1 MKRGRWFSLAAVAL
15 TACAFLA
22 SEAIVA
28 RAADLYGSIRG
39 TVTDPTGGA
48 VPQVTVTATNTATNV
63 SQQVKTQEDGS
74 YSFLQLP
81 IGDYTLKVEKTG
93 FQTFTAAKVHLDVNT
108 VFIQDVRLT
117 VGAMSTEI
125 TVQANQVQVETSTTQ
140 LGTVIEAQQIVDLPL
155 IGRDWVQLQALQ
167 PGVVGASDRFGTS
180 STAAPDFA
188 TNGGQSQFNL
198 FLIDGADTND
208 LTLNTG
214 TFVPSEDAIA
224 EFRMV
229 TSTLN
234 PEYARTSG
242 AAVNAVIK
250 SGSNSFHGD
259 AFDFYRSKGFDSRN
273 YFATTVNPYHEN
285 QFGGTI
291 GGPVIRNHTFFFFA
305 YQGVRENVPQ
315 TDNGVNNGN
324 VETPVFL
331 AG

>member
-28 RAADLYGSIRG
+28 RAADLDGSIRG

-63 SQQVKTQEDGS
+63 SHQAMTQEDGG

-93 FQTFTAAKVHLDVNT
+93 FQTFTAAKIHLDVNT

-180 STAAPDFA
+180 STAPPDFA

-214 TFVPSEDAIA
+214 TFVPSEDSIA

-229 TSTLN
+229 SSTLIPN
-234 PEYARTSG
+234 MLARP
-242 AAVNAVIK
+242 AQ
-250 SGSNSFHGD
+250 
-259 AFDFYRSKGFDSRN
+259 
-273 YFATTVNPYHEN
+273 P
-285 QFGGTI
+285 
-291 GGPVIRNHTFFFFA
+291 
-305 YQGVRENVPQ
+305 
-315 TDNGVNNGN
+315 
-324 VETPVFL
+324 
-331 AG
+331 